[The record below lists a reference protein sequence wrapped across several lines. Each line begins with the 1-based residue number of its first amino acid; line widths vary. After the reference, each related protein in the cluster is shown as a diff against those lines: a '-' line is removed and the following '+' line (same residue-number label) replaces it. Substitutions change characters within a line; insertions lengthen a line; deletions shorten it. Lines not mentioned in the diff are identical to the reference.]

1 MKTGHTTFFS
11 NWLWI
16 ILLLPFSL
24 QAQYQKTYQESFAAA
39 STLRINHQRGELRVL
54 PSQNNQVRYELK
66 ISFDAKSQEDA
77 DQVLDAIKMDAQSGG
92 NRLSLITETGIKN
105 MQTINGRSSITLKD
119 GTKIKGVKGLKM
131 RLVVYTPKVQELM
144 IEDKYND
151 IEVAGNLATNLNAKL
166 YSSEANFGRITGT
179 LTLDAKYTEMDFQS
193 MGDADLTIYDC
204 DITMKGAGAIK
215 LTSKYSEI
223 RGTTA
228 ASLEA
233 DLYDDDL
240 EMDRVDGTVSIT
252 DKYSDITIKACGNT
266 RLDLYD
272 SEISIAEA
280 GNMNI
285 KSKYTE
291 FNLGRAYV
299 IDFDVSYDDDL
310 EAASATSLM
319 ADNSKY
325 TTFVIDELKSK
336 LKLESYDDEVKI
348 DRLGSSFEE
357 LSFNGKYTDLV
368 IGVPGNFAY
377 QIDMSTKYGDLHVNE
392 DAIDF
397 TRWVEKN
404 GNIEAIGKTKNA
416 GTQSPVFKIRGYDN
430 NVRIN

>member
-1 MKTGHTTFFS
+1 MKTGHKTFFS

-16 ILLLPFSL
+16 VLLLPGSL
-24 QAQYQKTYQESFAAA
+24 QAQYQKTYQESLAPA
-39 STLRINHQRGELRVL
+39 STLSIHHQRGELQVL

-66 ISFDAKSQEDA
+66 VSFDAKNQEDA
-77 DQVLDAIKMDAQSGG
+77 DRVLEAIKLDTRSSG
-92 NRLSLITETGIKN
+92 NRLSITTETGIKN
-105 MQTINGRSSITLKD
+105 MQTVNGRSSITLEN
-119 GTKIKGVKGLKM
+119 GTKIRGVKDLEM
-131 RLVVYTPKVQELM
+131 NLVVYTPKVQELV

-151 IEVAGNLATNLNAKL
+151 IEVADDLTTNLNAKL
-166 YSSEANFGRITGT
+166 YSSEANIGRISGS

-193 MGDADLTIYDC
+193 LGDADLTIYDC
-204 DITMKGAGAIK
+204 EITMKGAGAIK

-233 DLYDDDL
+233 DMYDDDM
-240 EMDRVDGTVSIT
+240 EMDRVEGTVSIT
-252 DKYSDITIKACGNT
+252 DKYSEIMIKACGNT

-272 SEISIAEA
+272 SEISMAEV

-310 EAASATSLM
+310 EVESATSLT

-325 TTFVIDELKSK
+325 TTFVIDELTSK
-336 LKLESYDDEVKI
+336 LILESYDDEVKI
-348 DRLGSSFEE
+348 NRLGSKFEA
-357 LSFNGKYTDLV
+357 LSFNGKYTDLM
-368 IGVPGNFAY
+368 IGIPGSFAY
-377 QIDMSTKYGDLHVNE
+377 QIDMSTKYGDIQVDE
-392 DAIDF
+392 DGFDF

-404 GNIEAIGKTKNA
+404 GEIEAIGKTKNA
-416 GTQSPVFKIRGYDN
+416 GTQSPKFTIRGYDN
-430 NVRIN
+430 NIRIN